1 MRELCGLYDHQQD
14 CEPRLTTAESAI
26 PQAALEPTTIGV
38 PEYRDEIR
46 EYLEIAILVA
56 DLRLTARSARLT
68 ALIHRAIPYP
78 VVLVVSHGGSVS
90 LSLAH
95 ERLSLNEATA
105 TVVDGAVISSSSLA
119 GPTEVELDEMSKS
132 FLESISLNVQPRA
145 HLCAVYQGWINR
157 VEALLAA
164 RISGRFAVAASL
176 DAAAQR
182 RTALA
187 EYDRIQKEI
196 VGLRSRAMKESQI
209 NRRVDLNLSIRRLEG
224 ELAALKERL

>member
-1 MRELCGLYDHQQD
+1 
-14 CEPRLTTAESAI
+14 
-26 PQAALEPTTIGV
+26 
-38 PEYRDEIR
+38 
-46 EYLEIAILVA
+46 
-56 DLRLTARSARLT
+56 
-68 ALIHRAIPYP
+68 
-78 VVLVVSHGGSVS
+78 
-90 LSLAH
+90 
-95 ERLSLNEATA
+95 
-105 TVVDGAVISSSSLA
+105 VISSSPLA